1 MSKTIFKHEL
11 KDAYGM
17 PLGSITIKDY
27 TKDNLIINEEKI
39 TLSNDLIEKIKE
51 LLNNKDLELNAEV
64 VFPPVLDGTIHELF
78 FNDKKIECCN
88 LWYFKYDSDYEENEV
103 FNKEDIKYTKAIVNL
118 IKEIQKI
125 LNNNNIDVDI
135 LEGSEDY

>member
-1 MSKTIFKHEL
+1 MSKIIFKHEL

-17 PLGSITIKDY
+17 PLGSITIKDD
-27 TKDNLIINEEKI
+27 TKDNLIIEDEKI
-39 TLSNDLIEKIKE
+39 TLSNESIEKIKE

-78 FNDKKIECCN
+78 FNGKKIECCN
-88 LWYFKYDSDYEENEV
+88 LWYFKDDSDYQENEV
-103 FNKEDIKYTKAIVNL
+103 FTKDDIKYTKAIVNL
-118 IKEIQKI
+118 INEIQNI
-125 LNNNNIDVDI
+125 LNNNNIDFDI

>member
-88 LWYFKYDSDYEENEV
+88 LWYFKDDSDYEENEV